1 MKKEFTLFFCGF
13 IFCVIISC
21 QSNSAKTD
29 DTTTATATVSKPDS
43 IDRISFVTV
52 AMADKWKEDYHQ
64 AWKKILPKDSLPI
77 RFFTVKTQDVLLAMG
92 INKPWQS
99 VTSQQYIR
107 VNLGYDAT
115 SNQMKCFIQPVENVD
130 LANNYAGDGMFF
142 NKNGQIISGKGK
154 KNTLGA
160 KATDDDIFVAD
171 LNTPC
176 PNTCGN

>member
-1 MKKEFTLFFCGF
+1 
-13 IFCVIISC
+13 
-21 QSNSAKTD
+21 
-29 DTTTATATVSKPDS
+29 
-43 IDRISFVTV
+43 
-52 AMADKWKEDYHQ
+52 
-64 AWKKILPKDSLPI
+64 
-77 RFFTVKTQDVLLAMG
+77 
-92 INKPWQS
+92 
-99 VTSQQYIR
+99 
-107 VNLGYDAT
+107 
-115 SNQMKCFIQPVENVD
+115 MKCFIQPVENVD